1 MSKGERKMTHLLA
14 IVVLLLFVIAF
25 LIGLAYMQLRNAG
38 IGVKDFYTFI
48 NANESLDK
56 LYDFAQKYEKL
67 TPQEQGIYLA
77 EAEKMFEAF
86 DKIPETIWEDEH
98 EKYSKVLDRYKDI
111 KLTRWNEENEIKR
124 QESES

>member
-14 IVVLLLFVIAF
+14 IVILLLFVIAF

-67 TPQEQGIYLA
+67 TPQEQVIYLA

>member
-1 MSKGERKMTHLLA
+1 MTQLLA
-14 IVVLLLFVIAF
+14 VVVILLFIIAF
-25 LIGLAYMQLRNAG
+25 LIVLAVAQLRNAG

-67 TPQEQGIYLA
+67 TPQEQVIYLA

-86 DKIPETIWEDEH
+86 DKIPETIWADEH

-124 QESES
+124 QSSES

>member
-1 MSKGERKMTHLLA
+1 MTHLLA
-14 IVVLLLFVIAF
+14 IVVLLIFVIAF
-25 LIGLAYMQLRNAG
+25 FFFFFYMQLRNAG
-38 IGVKDFYTFI
+38 IGVKDFYSFI

-56 LYDFAQKYEKL
+56 LYAFAQKYEKL
-67 TPQEQGIYLA
+67 TPQEQVIYLA

-98 EKYSKVLDRYKDI
+98 EKYSKVLDRYNDI

-124 QESES
+124 QESET

>member
-1 MSKGERKMTHLLA
+1 MTNLLA
-14 IVVLLLFVIAF
+14 IVIILLIIIAF
-25 LIGLAYMQLRNAG
+25 LIALAVFQMRNAG

-56 LYDFAQKYEKL
+56 LYDFAQKYDKMS
-67 TPQEQGIYLA
+67 PQEQVIYLA

-98 EKYSKVLDRYKDI
+98 DKYTKVLDKYKDI

-124 QESES
+124 QEG